1 LFQFLSKEMMEKKS
15 ELIKLIQVPLYFM
28 TMKKSVEE
36 LRSLYCWY
44 KGGYRDS
51 IKDAFKFS
59 FHNQAIKT
67 SVFF

>member
-1 LFQFLSKEMMEKKS
+1 MMEKKS
-15 ELIKLIQVPLYFM
+15 ELLKLIQEQGVPLYFM
-28 TMKKSVEE
+28 KMKKSVEE